1 MKGHIL
7 EYSVQTNTGI
17 ISGEDGQRYTF
28 EGADWQSADPP
39 RRGMA
44 VDFAPSGDRAIEIYV
59 DVAQGVRQPP
69 AGERPGVRNIGVTCH
84 QCGASVIPQGAINW
98 LLFIIFLLLCCPA
111 AVIYL
116 LVQSGKPPT
125 CPVCGGSSFEYPTG

>member
-1 MKGHIL
+1 MANVIL
-7 EYSVQTNTGI
+7 LRVQIGRAQIRRDVVWLWTLHPAATG
-17 ISGEDGQRYTF
+17 QLRYMWMWRKVC
-28 EGADWQSADPP
+28 AN
-39 RRGMA
+39 RRL
-44 VDFAPSGDRAIEIYV
+44 
-59 DVAQGVRQPP
+59 
-69 AGERPGVRNIGVTCH
+69 GERPGVRNIGVTCH